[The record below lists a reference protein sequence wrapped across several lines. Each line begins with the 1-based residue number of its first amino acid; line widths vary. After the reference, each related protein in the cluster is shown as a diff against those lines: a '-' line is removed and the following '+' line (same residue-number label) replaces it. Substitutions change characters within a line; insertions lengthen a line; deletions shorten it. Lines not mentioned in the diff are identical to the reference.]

1 MKESNCITI
10 ITTIKKIALLPITA
24 YFYMKIHLNVA
35 LESYVKELTVCS
47 STSQVINMLEIIL
60 MIRMSWMIV
69 PVYRMPLFAYLVL
82 SMQ

>member
-1 MKESNCITI
+1 MPKKESNCITI

-47 STSQVINMLEIIL
+47 STSQVRNMLVIIM
-60 MIRMSWMIV
+60 MIRMSWILLMLFVIIVISLLLMI
-69 PVYRMPLFAYLVL
+69 
-82 SMQ
+82 